1 MERWKQTMNLYLEVA
16 MGEKTEKEQCRAVLY
31 VIGLE
36 GREIYNTLNF
46 GENEADK
53 LEVLLKKF
61 EDYCIPKKKCYS
73 NQTSFQHTHLELIAK
88 NCEFEHLKDGLIR
101 DRIVCGTNSSRV
113 KERLLRED
121 GLTLDKAVGICRAD
135 EESRKQMKTLNKEE
149 QAHAL
154 RMKATQRKVRADEI
168 MRSESRIRV
177 SVVESAEQLTR
188 EETVP
193 HTKLSNV
200 KLSKIYTSLT
210 SYSGDKLKVVGKC
223 SLHLKD
229 KNCEFFVTDTNQSPL
244 LGFKASHELGLI
256 HVIMTVQTDVDD
268 PAKSF
273 PKVFTGLGCLEKPY
287 HIKIDSSVNPVI
299 NPPRKIPAALREKLK
314 GTLKEMEDKEVIRK
328 VDEPTDWVNSLVV
341 VEKPKTGKLRICL
354 DTRNLNKAIKRE
366 HFALPTIEDI
376 TTRLTGAKY
385 LSKLDYNNGY
395 WQLRMD
401 KESQLLTT
409 FNSPFGR
416 YCFLRMPFG
425 IKSAQE
431 VFQKRVS
438 QLFENLKGVETDIDD
453 ILVWGTTRKEHDD
466 RLRSVLNRCQ
476 EVGLTLNA
484 EKCKFRVKEVTYI
497 GHTLS
502 ADGVR
507 PDQEKIRAI
516 KEMPAPTDKKGVQ
529 RLLGTINYLAKF
541 VPNMSAVTEP
551 IRKLLKEEHEF
562 IWTHEQQQAF
572 EKLKDIITKNPVLSF
587 CDVSKPVTVSCDASQ
602 CGLGAMLIQDNKPV
616 AYASRSLTDA
626 ESRYGNIERELLG
639 VLFGLERFNDYTYG
653 KHINVESDHKPL
665 EMIVRK
671 SLGCAPPRLQ
681 RMLLRLQKFSLKYIP
696 GKDLIV
702 PDMLSRAPIKIYTNN
717 EVENDIECF
726 VNMVI
731 RYTSMSDRNL
741 EQITEETSNDDT
753 LQILTRLI
761 IDGWPDEKNEVPKEV
776 FEYWNFRD
784 ELSNVNGIILKGE
797 KIIIPTSMRKN
808 MLNKLHEG
816 HLGIEK
822 TRKLARD
829 SIFWQG
835 INAQITD
842 FISKCSVCLES
853 RRSNTKEP
861 MAESE
866 TPELPW
872 MTVGTDIFYWNN
884 NNYLIIV
891 DYYSSYFEI
900 AKLENI
906 RASCVITHMKSVF
919 ARHGI
924 PSKVR
929 SDSGSQYVSDEFRQF
944 AESWGFTHT
953 VSSPHYQQSN
963 GLAERFVQSVKKM
976 LSKSKQDGKDPFI
989 AMLKYRNTPLE
1000 NLDSPAQL
1008 LMNRRLRTT
1017 IPTIKNRLK
1026 PKCGNLKNTQR
1037 KMKQQK
1043 MNQKQYYDK
1052 SSKPLP
1058 ELQLNDTIRF
1068 QHNPKGKWDQGTVV
1082 RNNNTPN
1089 SYVIET
1095 PEGQIFKRNRKH
1107 LLRTKEDKIEQ
1118 TSLEEAIEN
1127 NHNDFD
1133 NITDEQ
1139 SLEPSVR
1146 RSERSVKKPTRLIE
1160 EC

>member
-1 MERWKQTMNLYLEVA
+1 
-16 MGEKTEKEQCRAVLY
+16 
-31 VIGLE
+31 
-36 GREIYNTLNF
+36 
-46 GENEADK
+46 
-53 LEVLLKKF
+53 
-61 EDYCIPKKKCYS
+61 
-73 NQTSFQHTHLELIAK
+73 
-88 NCEFEHLKDGLIR
+88 
-101 DRIVCGTNSSRV
+101 
-113 KERLLRED
+113 
-121 GLTLDKAVGICRAD
+121 
-135 EESRKQMKTLNKEE
+135 
-149 QAHAL
+149 
-154 RMKATQRKVRADEI
+154 

-177 SVVESAEQLTR
+177 SVVESAEQFTR

-193 HTKLSNV
+193 HTKFCKSKFSKSVHGLDEYSSCESDGENYFVGAVNRKTEIKENACFSSFKLEGKTVQFKIDTGAQVNILPLSIYKKLSNV
-200 KLSKIYTSLT
+200 KLSKTSTSLT

-268 PAKSF
+268 PVKSF

-314 GTLKEMEDKEVIRK
+314 GTLKEKEDKEVIRK

-354 DTRNLNKAIKRE
+354 DPRNLYKAIKRE

-385 LSKLDYNNGY
+385 LSKLDCNNGY

-409 FNSPFGR
+409 FNSPFG
-416 YCFLRMPFG
+416 
-425 IKSAQE
+425 
-431 VFQKRVS
+431 
-438 QLFENLKGVETDIDD
+438 
-453 ILVWGTTRKEHDD
+453 
-466 RLRSVLNRCQ
+466 RCQ

-502 ADGVR
+502 VDGVR
-507 PDQEKIRAI
+507 PDQENIRAI

-587 CDVSKPVTVSCDASQ
+587 YDVSKPVTVSCDASQ

-626 ESRYGNIERELLG
+626 ESRYANIERELLG

-681 RMLLRLQKFSLKYIP
+681 RMLLRR
-696 GKDLIV
+696 KDNY
-702 PDMLSRAPIKIYTNN
+702 SN
-717 EVENDIECF
+717 EYEKE
-726 VNMVI
+726 
-731 RYTSMSDRNL
+731 YAQQT
-741 EQITEETSNDDT
+741 
-753 LQILTRLI
+753 TRRTF
-761 IDGWPDEKNEVPKEV
+761 GN
-776 FEYWNFRD
+776 R
-784 ELSNVNGIILKGE
+784 
-797 KIIIPTSMRKN
+797 
-808 MLNKLHEG
+808 
-816 HLGIEK
+816 K

-829 SIFWQG
+829 SIFWPG

-891 DYYSSYFEI
+891 DYYSRYFEI

-906 RASCVITHMKSVF
+906 RAPCVITHMKSVF

-929 SDSGSQYVSDEFRQF
+929 SDSGSQYVSAEFRQF
-944 AESWGFTHT
+944 AESWDSHT

-976 LSKSKQDGKDPFI
+976 LSKSKQDGKDPYI
-989 AMLKYRNTPLE
+989 AM
-1000 NLDSPAQL
+1000 
-1008 LMNRRLRTT
+1008 
-1017 IPTIKNRLK
+1017 
-1026 PKCGNLKNTQR
+1026 
-1037 KMKQQK
+1037 
-1043 MNQKQYYDK
+1043 DK

-1058 ELQLNDTIRF
+1058 ELQPNDTTRF

-1107 LLRTKEDKIEQ
+1107 LLKTKEDKIEQ
-1118 TSLEEAIEN
+1118 TSLEEANEN

-1133 NITDEQ
+1133 NITDEH
-1139 SLEPSVR
+1139 SLEPSFVR

>member
-1 MERWKQTMNLYLEVA
+1 MSRRDHEKRESNWSFSCGKCGTTHERRNYPAYGKKCHKCKKPNHYQKFCKSKFSKSVHRLDEYSSCESD
-16 MGEKTEKEQCRAVLY
+16 GENYFVGAVNRKTEIKENACFSSFKLQGKTVQFKIDTGAQVNILPPS
-31 VIGLE
+31 
-36 GREIYNTLNF
+36 IY
-46 GENEADK
+46 K
-53 LEVLLKKF
+53 
-61 EDYCIPKKKCYS
+61 
-73 NQTSFQHTHLELIAK
+73 
-88 NCEFEHLKDGLIR
+88 
-101 DRIVCGTNSSRV
+101 
-113 KERLLRED
+113 
-121 GLTLDKAVGICRAD
+121 
-135 EESRKQMKTLNKEE
+135 
-149 QAHAL
+149 
-154 RMKATQRKVRADEI
+154 
-168 MRSESRIRV
+168 
-177 SVVESAEQLTR
+177 
-188 EETVP
+188 
-193 HTKLSNV
+193 KLSNV
-200 KLSKIYTSLT
+200 KLSKTSTSLT

-244 LGFKASHELGLI
+244 LGFKASNELGLI

-268 PAKSF
+268 PVKSF

-314 GTLKEMEDKEVIRK
+314 GTLKEMEDKEIIRK

-354 DTRNLNKAIKRE
+354 DPRNLNKAIKRE

-385 LSKLDYNNGY
+385 LSKLDCNNGY

-516 KEMPAPTDKKGVQ
+516 KEMPAPTDKKGIQ

-587 CDVSKPVTVSCDASQ
+587 YDVSKPVTVSCDASQ
-602 CGLGAMLIQDNKPV
+602 CGLWAMLIQNNKPV

-626 ESRYGNIERELLG
+626 ESRYANIERELLG
-639 VLFGLERFNDYTYG
+639 VLFRLERFDDYTYG

-681 RMLLRLQKFSLKYIP
+681 RMLLRLQKYDFSLKYIP

-702 PDMLSRAPIKIYTNN
+702 PDMLSRAPIKINTNN

-731 RYTSMSDRNL
+731 RNTSMSDRNL
-741 EQITEETSNDDT
+741 EQITEETSKDDT
-753 LQILTRLI
+753 LQTLTRLI

-784 ELSNVNGIILKGE
+784 ELSDVNGIILKGE
-797 KIIIPTSMRKN
+797 KIIIPASMRKN
-808 MLNKLHEG
+808 MLSKLHEG

-829 SIFWQG
+829 SIFWPG
-835 INAQITD
+835 IIAQIID
-842 FISKCSVCLES
+842 FIAKCSVCLES

-891 DYYSSYFEI
+891 DYYSRYFEI
-900 AKLENI
+900 AKL
-906 RASCVITHMKSVF
+906 
-919 ARHGI
+919 
-924 PSKVR
+924 
-929 SDSGSQYVSDEFRQF
+929 
-944 AESWGFTHT
+944 
-953 VSSPHYQQSN
+953 
-963 GLAERFVQSVKKM
+963 
-976 LSKSKQDGKDPFI
+976 
-989 AMLKYRNTPLE
+989 
-1000 NLDSPAQL
+1000 
-1008 LMNRRLRTT
+1008 
-1017 IPTIKNRLK
+1017 
-1026 PKCGNLKNTQR
+1026 
-1037 KMKQQK
+1037 
-1043 MNQKQYYDK
+1043 
-1052 SSKPLP
+1052 
-1058 ELQLNDTIRF
+1058 
-1068 QHNPKGKWDQGTVV
+1068 
-1082 RNNNTPN
+1082 
-1089 SYVIET
+1089 
-1095 PEGQIFKRNRKH
+1095 
-1107 LLRTKEDKIEQ
+1107 
-1118 TSLEEAIEN
+1118 
-1127 NHNDFD
+1127 
-1133 NITDEQ
+1133 
-1139 SLEPSVR
+1139 
-1146 RSERSVKKPTRLIE
+1146 
-1160 EC
+1160 

>member
-1 MERWKQTMNLYLEVA
+1 MKYFLPDNDEDMNINYCRDNHYYTHGTPWCYTEDPNFRWEFCPVFKCSYFNKTCNDCTMPPVA
-16 MGEKTEKEQCRAVLY
+16 KPGTTVSYNITYGVVAA
-31 VIGLE
+31 
-36 GREIYNTLNF
+36 IYTCQSFKPGVSVPHCPISTCSNGNHWSEF
-46 GENEADK
+46 NISCSD
-53 LEVLLKKF
+53 LK
-61 EDYCIPKKKCYS
+61 
-73 NQTSFQHTHLELIAK
+73 LIAK

-101 DRIVCGTNSSRV
+101 DRIVCDTNSSRV

-121 GLTLDKAVGICRAD
+121 WLTLNKAVGICRAD
-135 EESRKQMKTLNKEE
+135 EESRKQMKTLNEEE
-149 QAHAL
+149 QVHAL
-154 RMKATQRKVRADEI
+154 RMRTQNQRTNRNEGYAKKGPSRRDHEK
-168 MRSESRIRV
+168 RESN
-177 SVVESAEQLTR
+177 SSF
-188 EETVP
+188 
-193 HTKLSNV
+193 SC
-200 KLSKIYTSLT
+200 
-210 SYSGDKLKVVGKC
+210 GKC
-223 SLHLKD
+223 GTTHD
-229 KNCEFFVTDTNQSPL
+229 RRNC
-244 LGFKASHELGLI
+244 
-256 HVIMTVQTDVDD
+256 
-268 PAKSF
+268 PA
-273 PKVFTGLGCLEKPY
+273 Y
-287 HIKIDSSVNPVI
+287 
-299 NPPRKIPAALREKLK
+299 
-314 GTLKEMEDKEVIRK
+314 
-328 VDEPTDWVNSLVV
+328 
-341 VEKPKTGKLRICL
+341 EKPKTGKLRICL
-354 DTRNLNKAIKRE
+354 DPRNLNKAIKRE
-366 HFALPTIEDI
+366 HIALPTIEDI

-385 LSKLDYNNGY
+385 LSKLDCNNGY
-395 WQLRMD
+395 WQLCID

-438 QLFENLKGVETDIDD
+438 QNLKGVETDIDD

-516 KEMPAPTDKKGVQ
+516 KEMPAPTDKKEVQ

-562 IWTHEQQQAF
+562 IWTHGQQQAF

-587 CDVSKPVTVSCDASQ
+587 YDVSKPVTVSCDASQ

-626 ESRYGNIERELLG
+626 ESRYANIERELLG

-653 KHINVESDHKPL
+653 KHINVESDHKSL

-681 RMLLRLQKFSLKYIP
+681 RMLLRLQKYDFSLKYIP

-702 PDMLSRAPIKIYTNN
+702 TDMLSRAPIKINTNN

-731 RYTSMSDRNL
+731 RNTSMSDRNL
-741 EQITEETSNDDT
+741 EQITEETSKDDT
-753 LQILTRLI
+753 LQRLTRLI
-761 IDGWPDEKNEVPKEV
+761 IDDWPDEKNEVPKEV

-829 SIFWQG
+829 FIFWPG
-835 INAQITD
+835 INAQITN

-872 MTVGTDIFYWNN
+872 MTVGTDIF
-884 NNYLIIV
+884 L
-891 DYYSSYFEI
+891 
-900 AKLENI
+900 LE
-906 RASCVITHMKSVF
+906 
-919 ARHGI
+919 
-924 PSKVR
+924 
-929 SDSGSQYVSDEFRQF
+929 Q
-944 AESWGFTHT
+944 
-953 VSSPHYQQSN
+953 
-963 GLAERFVQSVKKM
+963 
-976 LSKSKQDGKDPFI
+976 
-989 AMLKYRNTPLE
+989 
-1000 NLDSPAQL
+1000 
-1008 LMNRRLRTT
+1008 
-1017 IPTIKNRLK
+1017 
-1026 PKCGNLKNTQR
+1026 
-1037 KMKQQK
+1037 
-1043 MNQKQYYDK
+1043 
-1052 SSKPLP
+1052 
-1058 ELQLNDTIRF
+1058 
-1068 QHNPKGKWDQGTVV
+1068 
-1082 RNNNTPN
+1082 
-1089 SYVIET
+1089 
-1095 PEGQIFKRNRKH
+1095 
-1107 LLRTKEDKIEQ
+1107 
-1118 TSLEEAIEN
+1118 
-1127 NHNDFD
+1127 
-1133 NITDEQ
+1133 
-1139 SLEPSVR
+1139 
-1146 RSERSVKKPTRLIE
+1146 
-1160 EC
+1160 

>member
-1 MERWKQTMNLYLEVA
+1 
-16 MGEKTEKEQCRAVLY
+16 
-31 VIGLE
+31 
-36 GREIYNTLNF
+36 
-46 GENEADK
+46 
-53 LEVLLKKF
+53 
-61 EDYCIPKKKCYS
+61 
-73 NQTSFQHTHLELIAK
+73 
-88 NCEFEHLKDGLIR
+88 
-101 DRIVCGTNSSRV
+101 
-113 KERLLRED
+113 
-121 GLTLDKAVGICRAD
+121 
-135 EESRKQMKTLNKEE
+135 
-149 QAHAL
+149 
-154 RMKATQRKVRADEI
+154 
-168 MRSESRIRV
+168 
-177 SVVESAEQLTR
+177 
-188 EETVP
+188 
-193 HTKLSNV
+193 
-200 KLSKIYTSLT
+200 
-210 SYSGDKLKVVGKC
+210 
-223 SLHLKD
+223 
-229 KNCEFFVTDTNQSPL
+229 
-244 LGFKASHELGLI
+244 
-256 HVIMTVQTDVDD
+256 MTVQTDVDD
-268 PAKSF
+268 PVKSF

-287 HIKIDSSVNPVI
+287 HIKIYSSVNPVI

-354 DTRNLNKAIKRE
+354 DPRNLNKAIKE
-366 HFALPTIEDI
+366 KHFALPTIEDI

-385 LSKLDYNNGY
+385 LSKLDCNNGY

-425 IKSAQE
+425 IRSAQE

-453 ILVWGTTRKEHDD
+453 ILVWGTTRQEHND

-587 CDVSKPVTVSCDASQ
+587 YDVSKPVTVSCDASQ

-626 ESRYGNIERELLG
+626 ESRYANIERELLG

-681 RMLLRLQKFSLKYIP
+681 RMLLRLQKYDFSLKYIP
-696 GKDLIV
+696 GKDLVV
-702 PDMLSRAPIKIYTNN
+702 PDMLSRAPIKINTNN

-731 RYTSMSDRNL
+731 RNTSMSDRNL
-741 EQITEETSNDDT
+741 EQITEETSKDDT
-753 LQILTRLI
+753 LQTLTRLI
-761 IDGWPDEKNEVPKEV
+761 IDCWPDEKNEVPKEV
-776 FEYWNFRD
+776 LEYWNFRD

-816 HLGIEK
+816 HFGIEK

-829 SIFWQG
+829 SIFWPG

-866 TPELPW
+866 TQ
-872 MTVGTDIFYWNN
+872 
-884 NNYLIIV
+884 NY
-891 DYYSSYFEI
+891 
-900 AKLENI
+900 
-906 RASCVITHMKSVF
+906 R
-919 ARHGI
+919 G
-924 PSKVR
+924 
-929 SDSGSQYVSDEFRQF
+929 
-944 AESWGFTHT
+944 
-953 VSSPHYQQSN
+953 
-963 GLAERFVQSVKKM
+963 
-976 LSKSKQDGKDPFI
+976 
-989 AMLKYRNTPLE
+989 
-1000 NLDSPAQL
+1000 
-1008 LMNRRLRTT
+1008 
-1017 IPTIKNRLK
+1017 
-1026 PKCGNLKNTQR
+1026 
-1037 KMKQQK
+1037 
-1043 MNQKQYYDK
+1043 
-1052 SSKPLP
+1052 
-1058 ELQLNDTIRF
+1058 
-1068 QHNPKGKWDQGTVV
+1068 
-1082 RNNNTPN
+1082 
-1089 SYVIET
+1089 
-1095 PEGQIFKRNRKH
+1095 
-1107 LLRTKEDKIEQ
+1107 
-1118 TSLEEAIEN
+1118 
-1127 NHNDFD
+1127 
-1133 NITDEQ
+1133 
-1139 SLEPSVR
+1139 
-1146 RSERSVKKPTRLIE
+1146 
-1160 EC
+1160 